1 MALSN
6 VNKYKQLPIKVGMP
20 NPKELKEG
28 APVLRYINQ
37 GIVQF
42 VKYRGQ
48 LYTNNFKSV
57 KNMYSNKNMYI
68 DLKGNDDGGSFTLKE
83 GFKIVWGKIISTSG
97 DLESFSFFDNFKL
110 ECFGVFVNPQVEDLR
125 DPMHAL
131 NITRNNFQI
140 HRASGFSGDVTVNY
154 LAIGK

>member
-6 VNKYKQLPIKVGMP
+6 VNKYKQLPIKTGMP

-48 LYTNNFKSV
+48 LYSTNFRSV
-57 KNMYSNKNMYI
+57 KNLYNKNRFFTESA
-68 DLKGNDDGGSFTLKE
+68 NGGSFTFQE
-83 GFKIVWGKIISTSG
+83 GFKIVWGKITSTSN
-97 DLESFSFFDNFKL
+97 DLESFSFFDNFKIG
-110 ECFGVFVNPQVEDLR
+110 CFGVFVNPQDENQR
-125 DPMHAL
+125 DPMHTL
-131 NITRNNFQI
+131 NITKNNFQI
-140 HRASGFSGDVTVNY
+140 HRASGYDGDVIANY

>member
-68 DLKGNDDGGSFTLKE
+68 DLKGIDDGGSFTLKE

-97 DLESFSFFDNFKL
+97 DLESFSFFDNF
-110 ECFGVFVNPQVEDLR
+110 
-125 DPMHAL
+125 
-131 NITRNNFQI
+131 
-140 HRASGFSGDVTVNY
+140 S
-154 LAIGK
+154 